1 MKVSPFGI
9 CIMTISTIA
18 IVLAW
23 AASLIPAALDLVDP
37 TATMCQPDMP
47 SNMVPFVLLM
57 PFVVFG
63 LAALKAE
70 GSPFL
75 VPQFAALIAA
85 RTGRPSYENFL
96 IRFKPIL
103 FFGFSAMLSGLSE
116 LRSCFQ
122 LDGSVGIN
130 AHGWFFVAAG
140 AAFLL
145 MHGILKIRKVPG
157 V

>member
-1 MKVSPFGI
+1 
-9 CIMTISTIA
+9 
-18 IVLAW
+18 
-23 AASLIPAALDLVDP
+23 
-37 TATMCQPDMP
+37 
-47 SNMVPFVLLM
+47 M

-63 LAALKAE
+63 YAALKAQ

-75 VPQFAALIAA
+75 VPKLAASITA
-85 RTGRPSYENFL
+85 RTGGPSYETFL
-96 IRFKPIL
+96 VRFKPIL
-103 FFGFSAMLSGLSE
+103 FFGSSAILGGLSE

-122 LDGSVGIN
+122 FEGSVGIN

-145 MHGILKIRKVPG
+145 MHAILKIRKVPG